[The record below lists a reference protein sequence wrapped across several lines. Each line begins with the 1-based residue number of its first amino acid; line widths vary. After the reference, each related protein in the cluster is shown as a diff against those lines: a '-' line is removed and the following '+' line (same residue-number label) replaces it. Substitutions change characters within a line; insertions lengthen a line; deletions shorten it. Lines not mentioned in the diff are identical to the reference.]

1 MVLHKLKIQVML
13 PADANRRASSTSI
26 KFIFLASCL
35 HLILPIK
42 RKAFSPDWHTFLQTN
57 FMRTKPRRL
66 RLPDAVL
73 RRRLAHSPRTAP
85 EYPTTARIATFSD
98 GVISIIITI
107 MVLGLKLPVLPN
119 DFTNADLWMA
129 AYQLAP
135 QLLAYALSFLIIAIF
150 WVNHHNFFHSL
161 RNIDAKLIW
170 INNFL
175 LFWLSL
181 IPFGTIFLGE
191 HPTMPAA
198 LMAFGFLLM
207 MSAACFPM
215 MSYYAINTGH
225 LTHDDVPL
233 EMRRQTFRHSLP
245 GFVLY
250 FFSVV
255 AAPIS
260 VWISWLILFV
270 VPLYYLFPARLD
282 TFRRHHTGK

>member
-1 MVLHKLKIQVML
+1 
-13 PADANRRASSTSI
+13 
-26 KFIFLASCL
+26 
-35 HLILPIK
+35 
-42 RKAFSPDWHTFLQTN
+42 
-57 FMRTKPRRL
+57 MRTKPRRL
-66 RLPDAVL
+66 RLPDAIL

-85 EYPTTARIATFSD
+85 DYPTTTRIASFSD

-107 MVLGLKLPVLPN
+107 MVLGLKLPVLPKN
-119 DFTNADLWMA
+119 FTNADLWIA
-129 AYQLAP
+129 AHELGP
-135 QLLAYALSFLIIAIF
+135 RLLAYALSFLIIAIF

-191 HPTMPAA
+191 HPATPAA
-198 LMAFGFLLM
+198 AMVFGFLLM
-207 MSAACFPM
+207 MAASCFPM

-233 EMRRQTFRHSLP
+233 DMRRQTFRRSLP

-250 FFSVV
+250 FFSIV

-260 VWISWLILFV
+260 VWISWLIFFI
-270 VPLYYLFPARLD
+270 VPIYYLLPIGMTLKRN
-282 TFRRHHTGK
+282 HSGK

>member
-161 RNIDAKLIW
+161 RTIDGKLVW
-170 INNFL
+170 INNLL

-181 IPFGTIFLGE
+181 VPLATAFLGG
-191 HPTMPAA
+191 HPTQPAA
-198 LMAFGFLLM
+198 LMVFGFLLM
-207 MSAACFPM
+207 MAAACFPL
-215 MSYYAINTGH
+215 MSYYTIYKGH
-225 LTHDDVPL
+225 LTHDDVSMDL
-233 EMRRQTFRHSLP
+233 RRQTFRWSLP
-245 GFVLY
+245 GFILY
-250 FFSVV
+250 LLAILVAPLSVWASWV
-255 AAPIS
+255 ILLIAPI
-260 VWISWLILFV
+260 
-270 VPLYYLFPARLD
+270 YYLLPHRD
-282 TFRRHHTGK
+282 RTVRM